1 MKLYRFSGNLRVQH
15 DIDGSA
21 HVFDGTGRP
30 ARVEPSQLSD
40 LAFTLTRIAAD
51 NDRAELEKQMGSL
64 LVDVP
69 PA

>member
-1 MKLYRFSGNLRVQH
+1 MKLYRLAGNLRVQH
-15 DIDGSA
+15 DIDGAA
-21 HVFDGTGRP
+21 HIICSSGRA

-64 LVDVP
+64 LVDLP